1 MKKYLMFLY
10 RFFVLQGFLIAI
22 LAYEIDIAIKSNSES
37 IKIFA
42 AISLALVIVLLVKLS
57 ILAFEILFLD
67 IKIEKLNKQI
77 KKLKND

>member
-22 LAYEIDIAIKSNSES
+22 LTYEVDFAIKSNSES
-37 IKIFA
+37 IKIFS
-42 AISLALVIVLLVKLS
+42 AISLAIVIVLLVKLS

-67 IKIEKLNKQI
+67 IEIEKLNKQI
-77 KKLKND
+77 KTKK